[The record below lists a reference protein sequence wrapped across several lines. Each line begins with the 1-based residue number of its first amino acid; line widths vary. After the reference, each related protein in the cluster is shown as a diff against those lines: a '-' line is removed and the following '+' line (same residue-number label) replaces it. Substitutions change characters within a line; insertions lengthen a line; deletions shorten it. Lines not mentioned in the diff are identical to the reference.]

1 MSILN
6 RPSDGLFNV
15 LIALTRCLVSQGS
28 LSRQKLLDLC
38 IPKSLD
44 PKQDMA
50 TKTLNR
56 WIELGLFDSNKDDVV
71 SIAEPYKKALS
82 KRKYSLQELVMAISS
97 RVFSDSNNENFWAS
111 EENRSADYSR
121 AQSWML
127 MQDVYSFSPKSY
139 KEVEKAAI
147 GQMVAKEFSVFT
159 NDTRWSGFSSWSE
172 FLGFGNS
179 LFGSF
184 SIDPTEAIRPHLR
197 EIVPSKV
204 SMPIA
209 DFVDAI
215 SLKLPVLDGGAFR
228 KLVEEKV
235 NSSKWEAPKA
245 NELSTS
251 FSRSLMRF
259 NADNTIEF
267 ENKGDAKDKRILL
280 GKGKAQLETVS
291 HIRAGGNM
299 S

>member
-15 LIALTRCLVSQGS
+15 LIALTKCLVSQGS
-28 LSRQKLLDLC
+28 MSRQKLLDLC

-56 WIELGLFDSNKDDVV
+56 WVELGVFDSDKDDTV
-71 SIAEPYKKALS
+71 SIAEPFKKSLN
-82 KRKYSLQELVMAISS
+82 KKNYSLQELVLAISD
-97 RVFSDSNNENFWAS
+97 RVFSESNNENFWAS
-111 EENRSADYSR
+111 EENRSADFSR
-121 AQSWML
+121 AQAWML
-127 MQDVYSFSPKSY
+127 MQDVYAFNPKSY
-139 KEVEKAAI
+139 KEVEKAATE
-147 GQMVAKEFSVFT
+147 QMVAKEFSVFT

-179 LFGSF
+179 LFGAF
-184 SIDPTEAIRPHLR
+184 SIDPTEAIRPHLNS
-197 EIVPSKV
+197 IVPPKGSLA
-204 SMPIA
+204 IA

-215 SLKLPVLDGGAFR
+215 SHKIPVLDGGVFR
-228 KLVEEKV
+228 NLVVEKV
-235 NSSKWEAPKA
+235 NSSKWDAPKA

-251 FSRSLMRF
+251 LSRSLLRF
-259 NADNTIEF
+259 NADDTIKL
-267 ENKGDAKDKRILL
+267 ENKADAKEKRVLA
-280 GKGKAQLETVS
+280 GKSKAQLETVS
-291 HIRAGGNM
+291 HVRAGENL